1 MWAGVVQA
9 VATLLNSIISFFKK
23 TEAEKE
29 RDRIANE
36 IDADQRKSK
45 EIGDA
50 MKRGKK
56 GDTSKI
62 EDIINDNLDR

>member
-1 MWAGVVQA
+1 MWAGVIQA
-9 VATLLNSIISFFKK
+9 VATLLNSIISMFKK

-29 RDRIANE
+29 RDRISKE

-50 MKRGKK
+50 MKKGKK

-62 EDIINDNLDR
+62 EEIINDNLDN